1 MGALLE
7 VSELRTDIRQR
18 RGTVHAVDGVSL
30 TLGAG
35 QILGLVGESGSG
47 KTMTGMSIVRLLPSG
62 GRLVGGSVTLAGQ
75 ELTTLDAHAMRR
87 VRGNEIGVIFQ
98 DPMSSLNPTMT
109 IGEQI
114 AESVRCHRGLSRGA
128 ARARAAETL
137 ELVGM
142 PHVAQRLDNYPHQ
155 LSGGMRQRVMIA
167 MALACEPKLLIADEP
182 TTALDA
188 TISEQILDLLDD
200 LRTRLG
206 MGILLITHDLGV
218 IARYGD
224 QVAVMYAGRIVE
236 TGPVGLLFHRMRHR
250 YTEALLAAVPRRDQ
264 DPGTD
269 LYSIPGLPPDLS
281 DPPPGCRFSPR
292 CPFTQQDCRTLDP
305 PLITV
310 TPSKRHSQRH
320 SHQHACWHPVDYRDA
335 TGSTL
340 QLTERAA
347 GNRALDPQTRPP
359 PSPLIEVRDLVKEY
373 PATAGLFGR
382 RAGTLSAVAGVSFAI
397 APGETFG
404 LVGESGCG
412 KSTLGRALVALEQP
426 TSGSIIVNGQDI
438 TAMSARELR
447 PIRRD
452 LQLMFQDPYASLD
465 PRMRVGAILREP
477 LAIQRIGRR
486 REQDRRVGEL
496 LRQVGL
502 PASAA
507 QYYPHEFSGGQRQ
520 RIGLARALALEPKLV
535 VADEPV
541 SALDVSI
548 QAQILNLMRELRER
562 LGLSYLIISHD
573 LAVVRYLANRI
584 AVMYLGKLVEIG
596 PAAQVSEHPAH
607 PYTEALLR
615 AVPALPAPGAATP
628 PSAVGQSAVGQS
640 AVGKP
645 AGPARPAVRG
655 ELPSAIN
662 PPSGCR
668 FRTRC
673 PRAQALCADVEPP
686 LRPWGPHHLTAC
698 HFPLT
703 QPLPAAAPSATPG
716 A

>member
-1 MGALLE
+1 MRSLLE
-7 VSELRTDIRQR
+7 VSDLRTDIRQR

-30 TLGAG
+30 TLGEG

-87 VRGNEIGVIFQ
+87 VRGNEIGVVFQ
-98 DPMSSLNPTMT
+98 DPMTSLNPTMT
-109 IGEQI
+109 IGQQI
-114 AESVRCHRGLSRGA
+114 AESVQCHRGVSRSA

-137 ELVGM
+137 GLVGM
-142 PHVAQRLDNYPHQ
+142 PHATQRLDNYPHQ

-188 TISEQILDLLDD
+188 TISEQVLELLDD

-218 IARYGD
+218 IARYAD

-236 TGPVGLLFHRMRHR
+236 TGPVGLLFRRMRHR
-250 YTEALLAAVPRRDQ
+250 YTEALMAAVPRRDQ
-264 DPGTD
+264 DTGTD
-269 LYSIPGLPPDLS
+269 LYSIPGRPPDLS

-292 CPFTQQDCRTLDP
+292 CRFAQQDCRTLDP
-305 PLITV
+305 PLTIV
-310 TPSKRHSQRH
+310 TPG
-320 SHQHACWHPVDYRDA
+320 HQHACWHPVDYRDD
-335 TGSTL
+335 TGPTL
-340 QLTERAA
+340 QLTERSAR
-347 GNRALDPQTRPP
+347 NRALDPQIRPLTT
-359 PSPLIEVRDLVKEY
+359 PLVEVRDLVKEY
-373 PATAGLFGR
+373 PVTAGVFHR
-382 RAGTLSAVAGVSFAI
+382 RAGTLSAVAGVSFSL
-397 APGETFG
+397 APGETLG

-412 KSTLGRALVALEQP
+412 KSTLGRLLVALEKP
-426 TSGSIIVNGQDI
+426 TSGSVIVGGQDI
-438 TAMSARELR
+438 TVASAHELR

-486 REQDRRVGEL
+486 QDQDRRVGAL
-496 LRQVGL
+496 LGQVGL

-573 LAVVRYLANRI
+573 LAVVRYLADRI

-596 PAAQVSEHPAH
+596 PATQVSEHPAH

-615 AVPALPAPGAATP
+615 AVPELPSPSGATDGAT
-628 PSAVGQSAVGQS
+628 AVGR
-640 AVGKP
+640 
-645 AGPARPAVRG
+645 ARPLVSG

-673 PRAQALCADVEPP
+673 PRAQPLCAEVEPP
-686 LRPWGPHHLTAC
+686 LRPWGPHHLAAC

-703 QPLPAAAPSATPG
+703 QPASGG